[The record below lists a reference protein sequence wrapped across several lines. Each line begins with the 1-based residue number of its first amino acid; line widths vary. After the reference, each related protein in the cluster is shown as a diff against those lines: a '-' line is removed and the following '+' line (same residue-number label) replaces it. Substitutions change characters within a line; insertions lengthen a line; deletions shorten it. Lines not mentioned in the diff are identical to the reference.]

1 MQACR
6 RVDYATQGVS
16 ELRAILRMPG
26 GSGKSRFIHEAV
38 MLGRIDISD
47 IRAALPE
54 LGSSFVGGAESGEQ
68 PHDLEA

>member
-1 MQACR
+1 
-6 RVDYATQGVS
+6 
-16 ELRAILRMPG
+16 MPG